1 MKGFKN
7 CANFSP
13 RPIFA
18 ETRNLLS
25 LRMSDTTPGEFW
37 FIFNVP
43 TKCNYPWMSLKCS
56 SSSVFRMW
64 TKKKRIFC
72 NFPSTF
78 LKPVEKIVPA
88 YIYICLFL
96 YLPICLLSILFI
108 DSVDDRCLFAYFYIC
123 NNCKVWISYC
133 HKFIL
138 TPVSSPCC
146 VQKVKKNV
154 CSNHLQDFKSLKC
167 PPPLLSGKFTFSL
180 KAGLHH
186 KHTWSKTAIIHIC
199 SMLMSA

>member
-1 MKGFKN
+1 MDLRKWSLSDCRWKDLKI
-7 CANFSP
+7 AL
-13 RPIFA
+13 IF
-18 ETRNLLS
+18 LLVQYS
-25 LRMSDTTPGEFW
+25 LKHEISYCWECQTPLLENFW

-43 TKCNYPWMSLKCS
+43 TKCNCPWMSLKCS
-56 SSSVFRMW
+56 SSSVLCMW
-64 TKKKRIFC
+64 TKKERIFC
-72 NFPSTF
+72 NFPSTY

-146 VQKVKKNV
+146 VQKVKKTFAPII
-154 CSNHLQDFKSLKC
+154 CKILKV
-167 PPPLLSGKFTFSL
+167 
-180 KAGLHH
+180 
-186 KHTWSKTAIIHIC
+186 
-199 SMLMSA
+199 

>member
-1 MKGFKN
+1 MDLRKWSLSDCRWKGFKN

-18 ETRNLLS
+18 ETRNLLL

-56 SSSVFRMW
+56 SSTVFLMW

-146 VQKVKKNV
+146 VQKVKITFAPIICKI
-154 CSNHLQDFKSLKC
+154 LKV
-167 PPPLLSGKFTFSL
+167 
-180 KAGLHH
+180 
-186 KHTWSKTAIIHIC
+186 
-199 SMLMSA
+199 

>member
-7 CANFSP
+7 CADFSP

-18 ETRNLLS
+18 ETRNLLL

-56 SSSVFRMW
+56 SSSVICMW
-64 TKKKRIFC
+64 TKKNGIFC

-138 TPVSSPCC
+138 TPVSYPCC
-146 VQKVKKNV
+146 VQKV
-154 CSNHLQDFKSLKC
+154 CSNHLQDCKSWKC
-167 PPPLLSGKFTFSL
+167 PPLKLSGKFNFFFSRN
-180 KAGLHH
+180 ASQTH
-186 KHTWSKTAIIHIC
+186 
-199 SMLMSA
+199 ME

>member
-1 MKGFKN
+1 MDLRKWSLSDCRWKGFKN

-18 ETRNLLS
+18 ETRNLLL

-56 SSSVFRMW
+56 SSSVFRVW

-108 DSVDDRCLFAYFYIC
+108 DSFDDRCLFAYFYIC

-146 VQKVKKNV
+146 VQKVKKKRL
-154 CSNHLQDFKSLKC
+154 LQSFAR
-167 PPPLLSGKFTFSL
+167 F
-180 KAGLHH
+180 
-186 KHTWSKTAIIHIC
+186 
-199 SMLMSA
+199 

>member
-1 MKGFKN
+1 MDLRKWSLSDCRWKDLKI
-7 CANFSP
+7 AL
-13 RPIFA
+13 IFLLVQYSLKHEISYCWECQTPLL
-18 ETRNLLS
+18 ET
-25 LRMSDTTPGEFW
+25 FW

-43 TKCNYPWMSLKCS
+43 TKCNCPWMSLKCS
-56 SSSVFRMW
+56 SSSVLRMW

-146 VQKVKKNV
+146 VQKVKKTFAPIICKIVKVENAPL
-154 CSNHLQDFKSLKC
+154 SNYLGNS
-167 PPPLLSGKFTFSL
+167 TFF
-180 KAGLHH
+180 
-186 KHTWSKTAIIHIC
+186 
-199 SMLMSA
+199 

>member
-1 MKGFKN
+1 
-7 CANFSP
+7 
-13 RPIFA
+13 
-18 ETRNLLS
+18 
-25 LRMSDTTPGEFW
+25 
-37 FIFNVP
+37 
-43 TKCNYPWMSLKCS
+43 MSLKCS
-56 SSSVFRMW
+56 SSSVFRLW

-78 LKPVEKIVPA
+78 LKPVEKIVQA

-96 YLPICLLSILFI
+96 YLPFCLLSILFI

-138 TPVSSPCC
+138 TPISSPCC
-146 VQKVKKNV
+146 VQKVKKDV
-154 CSNHLQDFKSLKC
+154 CSNLLQDFKSLEC
-167 PPPLLSGKFTFSL
+167 PPPKLSGNVFRKFTIFL
-180 KAGLHH
+180 AGMHH
-186 KHTWSKTAIIHIC
+186 KHTWSKTAIIHTC